1 MIKPAELIVDL
12 NWSAMAFNGSSQA
25 IPVVENSPP
34 PMVLPHAIPI
44 YIRMIPITKSVILMS
59 IFLISIK
66 TTRATDT
73 IAAIYIIAVSIL
85 SSVLPQDAAYF
96 H

>member
-1 MIKPAELIVDL
+1 
-12 NWSAMAFNGSSQA
+12 
-25 IPVVENSPP
+25 
-34 PMVLPHAIPI
+34 
-44 YIRMIPITKSVILMS
+44 MS